1 MKNFEFSLRATILI
15 VTLLAFWGP
24 ERVIIFTLLVYFLT
38 CFLFICRNLTK
49 MIPLVLQPQRSV
61 LHQSVMTAVRSIG

>member
-15 VTLLAFWGP
+15 VTLLAFLGP
-24 ERVIIFTLLVYFLT
+24 ERVIIFTLLVY
-38 CFLFICRNLTK
+38 FICRNLTK

-61 LHQSVMTAVRSIG
+61 LHQSLMTAVRSTG